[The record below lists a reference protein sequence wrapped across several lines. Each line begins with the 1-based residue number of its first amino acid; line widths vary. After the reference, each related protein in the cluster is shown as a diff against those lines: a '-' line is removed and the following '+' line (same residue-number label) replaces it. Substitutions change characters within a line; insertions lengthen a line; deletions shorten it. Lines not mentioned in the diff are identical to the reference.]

1 MPDMQSSN
9 QPSAGAVASANAF
22 ASLAPFGDDEPLGF
36 ECADPSLQIERWQ
49 IEARGATDAG

>member
-22 ASLAPFGDDEPLGF
+22 ASLASFDDEEPLGF
-36 ECADPSLQIERWQ
+36 ECADPALQIERWQ
-49 IEARGATDAG
+49 LEARGASDAG